1 MMGEKHMT
9 ALKTTLHNWH
19 LPGLSLFLSE
29 QIRHTKQGLTPDFS
43 SQDARISGGISPS
56 TLR

>member
-1 MMGEKHMT
+1 MT